1 MYPPVRTFRAAA
13 FAAALTCTLMMIS
26 GCSKQEAPPP
36 PPLQVRVA
44 EAVKK
49 DLPVYREWVGQTYGI
64 VDIELRARVAGW
76 LQGIH
81 FSEGTE
87 VKEGALLYTIDQS
100 ELLQAVAE
108 GKARV
113 AQVRTML
120 VQSKSDVDR
129 YRPLAEAGAVSKR
142 DLERAEADYGARQSE
157 LEAAQAELNVAQI
170 NLGYATVRAP
180 ISGLI
185 GISSARIGDFVG
197 RAPNVIILNT
207 ISRVDTIRVKFS
219 ISEQEYLDFFRR
231 YKERQAAGV
240 KEPGTDFEL
249 VLADGS
255 VFPNKGRALYI
266 ERNVDPATG
275 TLRLEAAFLNS
286 GKVLRPGQFARVR
299 AIFDQM
305 NDVVV
310 VPARAIMEIQG
321 QPTVYVV
328 GPENKAQF
336 RRLNAGPVVDGFR
349 VVFEGVSEGEKVI
362 VEGTQR
368 VRPEMIVDPVMI
380 PADSLVPAPA
390 PAGGR

>member
-1 MYPPVRTFRAAA
+1 MP
-13 FAAALTCTLMMIS
+13 

-81 FSEGTE
+81 FREGTE
-87 VKEGALLYTIDQS
+87 VEEGALLYTIDQS

-113 AQVRTML
+113 AQVRTQL
-120 VQSKSDVDR
+120 VRAKSDVDR

-157 LEAAQAELNVAQI
+157 LDAAQAELNVAQI

-231 YKERQAAGV
+231 YKERQAAGI

-249 VLADGS
+249 ILADGS

-275 TLRLEAAFLNS
+275 TLRLEAAFKNT

-328 GPENKAQF
+328 GPENKAEF
-336 RRLNAGPVVDGFR
+336 RRLNAGPVVGGFR

-362 VEGTQR
+362 VEGIQR
-368 VRPEMIVDPVMI
+368 VRPDMIVDPVMI

>member
-1 MYPPVRTFRAAA
+1 MYPPVSTFRVAVLAAA
-13 FAAALTCTLMMIS
+13 FTFALNVIPGCT
-26 GCSKQEAPPP
+26 KQEAPPP
-36 PPLQVRVA
+36 PPLQVRVG
-44 EAVKK
+44 EVVRK
-49 DLPVYREWVGQTYGI
+49 DVPVYREWVGQTYGI
-64 VDIELRARVAGW
+64 EDIEIRARIAGW

-87 VKEGALLYTIDQS
+87 VKEGDLLYTIDQS

-113 AQVRTML
+113 AQVMTQL
-120 VQSKSDVDR
+120 VRAKSDVDR

-157 LEAAQAELNVAQI
+157 LDAAQAQLNVAQI

-185 GISSARIGDFVG
+185 GISAARIGDFVG

-219 ISEQEYLDFFRR
+219 ISEQEYLDFYRR
-231 YKERQAAGV
+231 YTERRAAGV
-240 KEPGTDFEL
+240 QDARTGFDL

-255 VFPNKGRALYI
+255 VFPNKGRAMYL

-275 TLRLEAAFLNS
+275 TLRLEAAFKNS
-286 GKVLRPGQFARVR
+286 GRVLRPGQFARVR

-305 NDVVV
+305 NNVLV

-336 RRLNAGPVVDGFR
+336 RRLNAGPVVSGFR

-362 VEGTQR
+362 VEGVQR

-380 PADSLVPAPA
+380 PADSLAPAPA

>member
-1 MYPPVRTFRAAA
+1 MYLPVCTLRVAVLT
-13 FAAALTCTLMMIS
+13 AALACALILIS
-26 GCSKQEAPPP
+26 GCSKEEAPAP
-36 PPLQVRVA
+36 PPLQVRAA
-44 EAVKK
+44 EAVRK
-49 DLPVYREWVGQTYGI
+49 DVPVYREWVGQTYGI
-64 VDIELRARVAGW
+64 VDIEIRARVAGW

-113 AQVRTML
+113 AQVMTQL
-120 VQSKSDVDR
+120 VRAKSDVDR

-157 LEAAQAELNVAQI
+157 LDAAQAQLNVAQI

-185 GISSARIGDFVG
+185 GISAARIGDFVG

-219 ISEQEYLDFFRR
+219 ISEQEYLDFYRR
-231 YKERQAAGV
+231 YTERQAAGV
-240 KEPGTDFEL
+240 QDARTGFDL

-255 VFPNKGRALYI
+255 VFPNKGRALYL

-275 TLRLEAAFLNS
+275 TLRLEAAFKNS
-286 GKVLRPGQFARVR
+286 GRVLRPGQFARVR

-305 NDVVV
+305 NNVLV

-336 RRLNAGPVVDGFR
+336 RRLNAGPVVSGFR
-349 VVFEGVSEGEKVI
+349 VVFEGVAEGEKVI
-362 VEGTQR
+362 VEGVQR
-368 VRPEMIVDPVMI
+368 VRPEMIVNPVMI